1 MTNIQSLIKLS
12 RPAHA
17 VKNLLVVLPPFFGH
31 RFGGWEMLWGSVL
44 ALCSFSLIASVV
56 YVFNDLRDRENDRKH
71 PKKCKRP
78 IASGEV
84 SVTEAWGLIAFLM
97 LCGGGLIF
105 FSSGSLVCSLILLVY
120 LLTNIAYSIFLKNC
134 PVVDIFVLALGFV
147 LRVYFGGAWFC
158 VTISPWLFLCVMC
171 GALWF
176 ATGKRRNELLH
187 AGNDGTSRPVLKK
200 YTMSYLNSSYYLLC
214 GVSIVFFSLW
224 TILGVRQNYALQFS
238 IPLVIFILFRYNFIM
253 ETTDADGDPLP
264 MLLKDKILMLL
275 SLLFGIASFI
285 GVYIILKIGKSVH

>member
-1 MTNIQSLIKLS
+1 MLKKYIILC
-12 RPAHA
+12 RPIHA
-17 VKNLLVVLPPFFGH
+17 VKNLLIILPPFFGH
-31 RFGGWEMLWGSVL
+31 CFGGWTILWESVL
-44 ALCSFSLIASVV
+44 AICSFSLVASVV
-56 YVFNDLRDRENDRKH
+56 YVLNDLWDRENDRKH
-71 PKKCKRP
+71 PQKCKRP
-78 IASGEV
+78 IASGKV
-84 SVTEAWGLIAFLM
+84 SVAEARGLIAFMM

-105 FSSGSLVCSLILLVY
+105 FSSESLVCSIILLVY
-120 LLTNIAYSIFLKNC
+120 LLTNVAYSISLKNF

-147 LRVYFGGAWFC
+147 LRVYFGGAWFS

-187 AGNDGTSRPVLKK
+187 AGTNGTSRPVLKK
-200 YTMSYLNSSYYLLC
+200 YSMSYLNSSYYLLC
-214 GVSIVFFSLW
+214 GISIVFFSLW
-224 TILGVRQNYALQFS
+224 TILGGRQNYALQFS

-264 MLLKDKILMLL
+264 MLLKDKILILL

-285 GVYIILKIGKSVH
+285 GVYVI